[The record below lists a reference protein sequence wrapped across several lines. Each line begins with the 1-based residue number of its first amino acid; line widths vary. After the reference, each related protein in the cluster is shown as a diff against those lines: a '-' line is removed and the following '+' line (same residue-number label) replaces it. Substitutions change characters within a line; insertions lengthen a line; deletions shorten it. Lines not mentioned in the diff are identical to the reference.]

1 MVKQKITIPT
11 WAADDRPREKMIG
24 KGRNALSDA
33 ELLAILI
40 ETGTGSRSAVDLG
53 RELLRLCNGDLNEL
67 GKLKLS
73 QLCMVKGIGP
83 AKAAKLMAAMEL
95 GRRRREALTS
105 KRKKI
110 ITSFDSY
117 ELLRPYCQD
126 LLHEEFYLILLT
138 RSNELIGIR
147 QISVGGIGGTYV
159 DAKMIFK
166 TALELGAAAIVL
178 AHNHPSGNPYPS
190 VTDQELTRK
199 VRHFGSLIEMP
210 VMDHIIISDNNYFSF
225 TDNGLLTR

>member
-1 MVKQKITIPT
+1 MVKQKISIPT

-53 RELLRLCNGDLNEL
+53 RELLRLCNGDLNAL
-67 GKLKLS
+67 GKMKIS

-95 GRRRREALTS
+95 GRRRREALSS

-110 ITSFDSY
+110 ITSYDSY

-126 LLHEEFYLILLT
+126 LLHEEFYVILLT

-166 TALELGAAAIVL
+166 TALESGAAAIVL
-178 AHNHPSGNPYPS
+178 AHNHPSGNSYPS

-199 VRHFGSLIEMP
+199 VRHFGGLIEMP

-225 TDNGLLTR
+225 ADNGLLTR